1 MSSLTEHRSTPI
13 ATAAPAAADGP
24 LRARP
29 LALSLSHFAGDKELL
44 LSRP

>member
-13 ATAAPAAADGP
+13 ATAAPAADGP

-29 LALSLSHFAGDKELL
+29 LALSLSLFAGDKELL

>member
-1 MSSLTEHRSTPI
+1 MSIVTEHRSTPI

-29 LALSLSHFAGDKELL
+29 LALSLSLFAGDTELL
-44 LSRP
+44 RSRP

>member
-1 MSSLTEHRSTPI
+1 MLSVTEHRSTLI
-13 ATAAPAAADGP
+13 ATAVPATASGL

-29 LALSLSHFAGDKELL
+29 LALSLSLFAGDKALL